1 MDKNDYVKKMQQII
15 NKGIENWV
23 YEKTEDNALQ
33 NLKRFQDFLYRNFS
47 KYGKDNDI
55 LPSINQSAQLYG
67 AAKTQIFD
75 DVNDITVES
84 LKFRPI
90 IAQTGNIF

>member
-1 MDKNDYVKKMQQII
+1 MELNA
-15 NKGIENWV
+15 
-23 YEKTEDNALQ
+23 KTEDSALQ
-33 NLKRFQDFLYRNFS
+33 NLKRFKDFLYRNFS

-90 IAQTGNIF
+90 IAQTGTFQSI

>member
-15 NKGIENWV
+15 NKGIENGV

-55 LPSINQSAQLYG
+55 LPSINQSAV
-67 AAKTQIFD
+67 IRSSED
-75 DVNDITVES
+75 S
-84 LKFRPI
+84 
-90 IAQTGNIF
+90 NIWWC